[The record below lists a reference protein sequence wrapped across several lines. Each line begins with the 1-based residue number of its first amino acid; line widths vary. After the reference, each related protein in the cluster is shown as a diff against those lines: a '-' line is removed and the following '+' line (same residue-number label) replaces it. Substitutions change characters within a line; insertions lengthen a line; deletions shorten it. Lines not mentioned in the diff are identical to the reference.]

1 MPRPRFERL
10 SPDKRA
16 RILEA
21 AAREFAAYGYDN
33 ASLNRILEAAEISKG
48 AAYYYFDDKADLYVT
63 TLRHYMREL
72 LDHIDFDPDA
82 LTADNYWPEV
92 ARIYRQQFVQYYERP
107 WVMGVAKSVGGPFSA
122 EGLAQGPLAEVWTS
136 AMGLMDRLMVRG
148 AELGL
153 IRGDLPEGLLAELLL
168 AVDQAHDR
176 WLYAHWA
183 DLTPD
188 DLAAAAE
195 RIADTLR
202 RLLSPDE
209 RC

>member
-1 MPRPRFERL
+1 
-10 SPDKRA
+10 
-16 RILEA
+16 
-21 AAREFAAYGYDN
+21 
-33 ASLNRILEAAEISKG
+33 
-48 AAYYYFDDKADLYVT
+48 
-63 TLRHYMREL
+63 MREL

-107 WVMGVAKSVGGPFSA
+107 WVMGVANQSA
-122 EGLAQGPLAEVWTS
+122 APSPPRAWRKDPSPKCDL

-202 RLLSPDE
+202 RPAFPDE